1 MNLDLNQDIEII
13 NKLCKEYNT
22 EMNRATILLIYFIFS
37 DRGVVYA
44 DDKYPQ
50 YRMTMRE
57 IFANV
62 NSFISRLS
70 KREFRNMG
78 ITPMID
84 EEYEDDL
91 NIIRN
96 EMKKLYKVT
105 DKQHKVICEQT
116 NKLTLLKC
124 LKNNNIKLYLY
135 FPECYSFMF
144 EAIKVQCLQT

>member
-116 NKLTLLKC
+116 NK
-124 LKNNNIKLYLY
+124 
-135 FPECYSFMF
+135 
-144 EAIKVQCLQT
+144 